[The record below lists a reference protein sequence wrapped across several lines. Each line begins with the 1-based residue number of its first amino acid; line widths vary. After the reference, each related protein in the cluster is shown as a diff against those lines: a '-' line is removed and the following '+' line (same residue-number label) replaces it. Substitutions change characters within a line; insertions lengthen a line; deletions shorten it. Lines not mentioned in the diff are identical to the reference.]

1 MCECSRASRGLGAR
15 ETFRFGLS
23 CQRSALLT
31 PPARSYLLV
40 SPDAEPAAMQ
50 PWALLALLTNSFIIR
65 ILWRFGELLRAST
78 EAEREQLRTRS
89 GALGGEPEVPNG
101 GPTPQAP
108 YAPLATTEA

>member
-1 MCECSRASRGLGAR
+1 MSVCARARYSFHF
-15 ETFRFGLS
+15 TS
-23 CQRSALLT
+23 PPPPPPP
-31 PPARSYLLV
+31 PPARSYLLA

-89 GALGGEPEVPNG
+89 GALGGQPEVPNG